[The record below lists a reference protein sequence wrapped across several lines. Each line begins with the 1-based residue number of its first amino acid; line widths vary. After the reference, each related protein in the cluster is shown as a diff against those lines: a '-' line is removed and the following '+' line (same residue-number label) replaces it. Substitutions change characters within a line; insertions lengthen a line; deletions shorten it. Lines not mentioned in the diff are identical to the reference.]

1 MANKRTDLATVQCRV
16 HRSMSFARHLLHGF
30 LYWKLFLQGIR
41 GRGSTGNGAGE
52 VCFLR
57 GRFLGPQI
65 RYTSEG
71 GWEGGWDS
79 RRGVRELVWGPV
91 LVRGEPAPVPGLTW
105 VYIALGWGPASV
117 LGRYAPSPHEEVGG
131 LSLEFRVSVKQ
142 APALRTRLWSGRWSL
157 ARALSFCCD
166 MSPLTARP
174 SNRSSLGRM
183 DFHKA
188 LPGQGFSELQES
200 NPANPSQR
208 RKQRMSQ
215 LLMKSSTA
223 TVLCRN

>member
-79 RRGVRELVWGPV
+79 RRGSGISMGTSAGSRRTCSGTGPDV
-91 LVRGEPAPVPGLTW
+91 GLHCSWLWRGRQVYW
-105 VYIALGWGPASV
+105 VAM
-117 LGRYAPSPHEEVGG
+117 RH
-131 LSLEFRVSVKQ
+131 RH
-142 APALRTRLWSGRWSL
+142 TRRW
-157 ARALSFCCD
+157 AA
-166 MSPLTARP
+166 
-174 SNRSSLGRM
+174 
-183 DFHKA
+183 
-188 LPGQGFSELQES
+188 
-200 NPANPSQR
+200 
-208 RKQRMSQ
+208 
-215 LLMKSSTA
+215 
-223 TVLCRN
+223 